1 MNPIW
6 RYIMRVVKEYTVR
19 KNEILDTARKLFY
32 STGYDR
38 TTVDA
43 IINEAGIAKGTFY
56 YYFKSKLDLLD
67 SLVDRMVYQM
77 MTAVRPIIEAE
88 TDSIEKLRGLFNTIG
103 TIKLKN
109 MELVFQVANVLYRD
123 ENLITRYKMNIKF
136 LEKFGSLFSRIV
148 RQGVREGTFN
158 TPFPDDAGELIIQL
172 GTCMGENISRL
183 LLELDKKPSS
193 RKILEAKIKMYEN
206 TIERIVGAE
215 EGSLKLF
222 DTNMLNTFFRE
233 EQSAEERER

>member
-1 MNPIW
+1 
-6 RYIMRVVKEYTVR
+6 MRVVKEYTVR
-19 KNEILDTARKLFY
+19 KNEILDTAQRLFY

-77 MTAVRPIIEAE
+77 IATARPIIDAE
-88 TDSIEKLRGLFNTIG
+88 TDSMEKLRGLFNTIG
-103 TIKLKN
+103 TIKLNN
-109 MELVFQVANVLYRD
+109 MELLLQVIDVLYRD
-123 ENLITRYKMNIKF
+123 ENLITRYKMNMKF
-136 LEKFGSLFSRIV
+136 LEKFGPLFSDIV
-148 RQGVREGTFN
+148 RQGVREDIFN
-158 TPFPDDAGELIIQL
+158 TPFPEDAGELIIQL
-172 GTCMGENISRL
+172 GTCMGENIAGL

-193 RKILEAKIKMYEN
+193 REILEAKIKMYEN

-222 DTNMLNTFFRE
+222 DTNMLDAFFRQ
-233 EQSAEERER
+233 EQSTEEM